1 MDWWQWLLLI
11 TGAWFCLSL
20 ITAGLWSFAVSGYR
34 RRMTGGGG
42 GARLSAE
49 EAQLATRAKAQAVDT
64 ATRAQQAAYRAS
76 VEAAA
81 ARGYH
86 VPPPA
91 PEVTGS
97 DRLECQM
104 QAQMA
109 GAAASNPRALIDL
122 GYYAAGEQMQETCLR
137 MKLAQHAGH

>member
-1 MDWWQWLLLI
+1 
-11 TGAWFCLSL
+11 
-20 ITAGLWSFAVSGYR
+20 
-34 RRMTGGGG
+34 
-42 GARLSAE
+42 
-49 EAQLATRAKAQAVDT
+49 
-64 ATRAQQAAYRAS
+64 
-76 VEAAA
+76 
-81 ARGYH
+81 
-86 VPPPA
+86 
-91 PEVTGS
+91 VTGS